1 MDLWR
6 AVAGCLQQCFQ
17 RGKGG
22 AAVVFA
28 VEQGKGGVAL
38 ALLQLCGQRPGVF
51 YHRATAA
58 FFVAGGGL
66 FAAARADADGEA
78 VRRSVVAVGEGV
90 NAAVFPPDG
99 RAGEVIAA
107 YGAAGVEVVEGEKAA
122 VGVAEQ
128 ALLAA
133 VDGDARGEQRW
144 QFFVEKAGEGFGV
157 AAVAV
162 ITGQRRGVV
171 SRVRC
176 AKSSILPPG

>member
-38 ALLQLCGQRPGVF
+38 ALLQLCGQRP
-51 YHRATAA
+51 TAA

-107 YGAAGVEVVEGEKAA
+107 HGAAGVEVVEGEKAA